1 MTRGPVSAA
10 CVTAG
15 ASASQTIA
23 RAHRAILTFYPTL
36 LPGRSAW
43 QCTDENGLLYRGEMA
58 ERSGRVGER
67 ERTFRQPGALSCLR
81 PRSLMRSM
89 RYALAGTEQRSARSG
104 RSLAWGPERYANGSK
119 MDAPLRWN
127 STRARLE
134 TRSRR

>member
-23 RAHRAILTFYPTL
+23 RAHRAILTLYPTL

-58 ERSGRVGER
+58 ERSGRVGEL
-67 ERTFRQPGALSCLR
+67 RTDVPSTRRFILSTSTLSYAVYALRPGRHRAAQCAEWEVARVGPGALR
-81 PRSLMRSM
+81 ERV
-89 RYALAGTEQRSARSG
+89 EDG
-104 RSLAWGPERYANGSK
+104 RAA
-119 MDAPLRWN
+119 
-127 STRARLE
+127 TLE
-134 TRSRR
+134 LDGI